1 MKSLFSARRNT
12 RRTLPRPGP
21 RRLAVEALEDRC
33 LLSTAP
39 FAVVGTP
46 RSDPADA
53 RTVDPLDFRVTTFAS
68 GLNYPEGMVQ
78 LADGSLLVATSRP
91 LGTGASFFN
100 SAGDLLRFVDADRDG
115 VADGPGT
122 ALFSGLPGGLT

>member
-1 MKSLFSARRNT
+1 MRSLFFTPSNA
-12 RRTLPRPGP
+12 RRTLPGP
-21 RRLAVEALEDRC
+21 RSRRLALEDRC

-46 RSDPADA
+46 RSDPGDA

-78 LADGSLLVATSRP
+78 LADGSLVVGTSRP
-91 LGTGASFFN
+91 LGGGTSIYN
-100 SAGDLLRFVDADRDG
+100 SAGDLLRFADTNRDG
-115 VADGPGT
+115 VADGPG
-122 ALFSGLPGGLT
+122 AVLYAGLPGTLTGLQ